1 MSAYELRPPM
11 AQAEPLERDHGNA
24 VWVGSADFVV
34 ANSGEDIVLQDGG
47 AYSKAR
53 LLIWDFD
60 RVRGFVEVP
69 VRDST
74 VSSEELCRAVVSLPV
89 PDPAASQVP
98 VAPTSVVV
106 CTRDRA
112 HDLRLCLEAL
122 LQLDFATFEVIVVD
136 NAPSDTS
143 TLQLVRELADPH
155 IRYMVENKRGL
166 ARARNAGVRSARY
179 DYIAFTDD
187 DVVVDR
193 RWLTA
198 LHRGFSLGADVDCVT
213 GMVATGQ
220 LQSRSQRYFDR
231 RVSWARNVNRTIFR
245 LQDPPPD
252 MPLFPFQFGAYG
264 TGANFSA
271 RRSALFELGGFD
283 EALGVGSP
291 TAGGE
296 DIDFFI
302 RVVLANRALVY
313 LPDAV
318 VWHKHRAD
326 DEGLKVQLENYG
338 RGLGAVL
345 TKLAC
350 ERRARRLMAT
360 RLVRGIRHA
369 RQMVRVET
377 ATRNRTLSGL
387 GGVELRGIL
396 RGPYAL
402 HRARRSG
409 LVRPLKDDVNPSSAA
424 SA

>member
-1 MSAYELRPPM
+1 MIPQRCS
-11 AQAEPLERDHGNA
+11 
-24 VWVGSADFVV
+24 WSGSW
-34 ANSGEDIVLQDGG
+34 
-47 AYSKAR
+47 
-53 LLIWDFD
+53 LIHIFGTW
-60 RVRGFVEVP
+60 
-69 VRDST
+69 
-74 VSSEELCRAVVSLPV
+74 LK
-89 PDPAASQVP
+89 
-98 VAPTSVVV
+98 TSVV
-106 CTRDRA
+106 
-112 HDLRLCLEAL
+112 L
-122 LQLDFATFEVIVVD
+122 
-136 NAPSDTS
+136 
-143 TLQLVRELADPH
+143 
-155 IRYMVENKRGL
+155 L
-166 ARARNAGVRSARY
+166 ARGMLVSVLPRY

-360 RLVRGIRHA
+360 RLVRGIRYRA
-369 RQMVRVET
+369 TDGPRRKRQRGT
-377 ATRNRTLSGL
+377 GRYLGL
-387 GGVELRGIL
+387 GASSSEEYSGDRRAAPGSAQRSRSASQRRRQPLVYGQHVINSVVRFQRAGVNTS
-396 RGPYAL
+396 
-402 HRARRSG
+402 RRLLVQRLAGSSG
-409 LVRPLKDDVNPSSAA
+409 VWYSRLSACDLWRNGTCVVCRQRRWRTTHEIRVRRYSGNPW
-424 SA
+424 